1 MINSIPT
8 AQQQLKFLK
17 NIQLIL
23 QSGSFSSTYK
33 FALLISLSRLAIEKG
48 EDSGEQLALEYSDIA
63 EKFIELYWKQAVPY
77 TFNDEGQLILN
88 QNNGKQAAIVNRIIE
103 LRQIYSSLGL
113 LRRDS
118 AVWSKLVKD
127 VARTVKE
134 MPVRYLQNINGQNF
148 EFLYQLAQSKQQ
160 LTLLSQVMFC
170 LRQFSE
176 IIEEL
181 CQKRWID
188 YIRKNG
194 TNAPI
199 LNKLPNLEQFMFEPS
214 RNQLNA
220 VANVLVELQD
230 CKCFYCNKSMK
241 KGTYA
246 VDHFIP
252 WSMYPSDTGH
262 NFVLA
267 DSSCNSKKS
276 NALASEEFLHK
287 WRERNEVQDLI
298 IVDRISVLGFLTD
311 KERSHKVADWA
322 YAQATEN
329 NYIKWDG

>member
-48 EDSGEQLALEYSDIA
+48 EDSGEQLVLEYSDIA

-127 VARTVKE
+127 VAHTVKE

-148 EFLYQLAQSKQQ
+148 EFSNLKQVRSPLY
-160 LTLLSQVMFC
+160 
-170 LRQFSE
+170 
-176 IIEEL
+176 I
-181 CQKRWID
+181 
-188 YIRKNG
+188 
-194 TNAPI
+194 
-199 LNKLPNLEQFMFEPS
+199 
-214 RNQLNA
+214 
-220 VANVLVELQD
+220 
-230 CKCFYCNKSMK
+230 
-241 KGTYA
+241 
-246 VDHFIP
+246 
-252 WSMYPSDTGH
+252 
-262 NFVLA
+262 
-267 DSSCNSKKS
+267 
-276 NALASEEFLHK
+276 
-287 WRERNEVQDLI
+287 
-298 IVDRISVLGFLTD
+298 
-311 KERSHKVADWA
+311 
-322 YAQATEN
+322 
-329 NYIKWDG
+329 